1 MLTSSPGA
9 PDFGLTEAVK
19 LPPFTMNLS
28 SVSNHSASPV
38 AQKNKFTKNTLGQYE
53 WIVYRCYEGRTGPAS
68 GTPDTHTAQIIAI
81 QETKLKEQ
89 MKLNI
94 KEFHINCLD

>member
-1 MLTSSPGA
+1 
-9 PDFGLTEAVK
+9 
-19 LPPFTMNLS
+19 MNLS

-38 AQKNKFTKNTLGQYE
+38 AQANMNGLSTDAMKVELDQLLE
-53 WIVYRCYEGRTGPAS
+53 L
-68 GTPDTHTAQIIAI
+68 PDTHNAQIIAI

-94 KEFHINCLD
+94 KEFHINSLD

>member
-1 MLTSSPGA
+1 
-9 PDFGLTEAVK
+9 
-19 LPPFTMNLS
+19 MNLS

-38 AQKNKFTKNTLGQYE
+38 GQANMNGLSTDAMKVE
-53 WIVYRCYEGRTGPAS
+53 LDQLLEL
-68 GTPDTHTAQIIAI
+68 PDTHNAQIIAI

-94 KEFHINCLD
+94 KEFHINSLD